1 MRHQICHLSFLRVHS
16 DSFSLFFSLLYSVS
30 PSKVTIAPYHRR
42 GSSLDQN
49 SKGIGEGRGGEGRG
63 GGGFRTGFQRH
74 GWIQIWNSRRGRQGE
89 FHLKMH
95 ENEKERI
102 KLFYFRTQRSIC
114 EKQEL

>member
-1 MRHQICHLSFLRVHS
+1 MSSNLSLVIFASAFRQ
-16 DSFSLFFSLLYSVS
+16 FFSVFFLLLYSVS

-49 SKGIGEGRGGEGRG
+49 SKGIGEGRGGEG
-63 GGGFRTGFQRH
+63 FRTGFQRH

-89 FHLKMH
+89 FHLKMN

-102 KLFYFRTQRSIC
+102 KLFNFRTQRSIC